1 MLDTQIPDKRIYKET
16 SNPPAT
22 NLPFGWPSTI
32 VPSDVQHLEV
42 APSQLQRG
50 FRIQRAWNSEW
61 VVVPGN
67 TGNWCLFVWM
77 LLDFSVVN
85 WKNPSRAIGRIRSAP
100 PKIFRPISHVKQR
113 CGGCKNAYGSDCTT
127 PLQSFGPTKL
137 ISTVFVA
144 QKSNHPYCHLVVPPS
159 TMIAYLHWLYRTYI
173 YIHRIPRG
181 SLKKIIQIH

>member
-127 PLQSFGPTKL
+127 PLQSFGPTTFIYFHCICCTEEQSPILLFLHQWWLLYLSTL
-137 ISTVFVA
+137 I
-144 QKSNHPYCHLVVPPS
+144 
-159 TMIAYLHWLYRTYI
+159 ILYIKILYI
-173 YIHRIPRG
+173 YL
-181 SLKKIIQIH
+181 S